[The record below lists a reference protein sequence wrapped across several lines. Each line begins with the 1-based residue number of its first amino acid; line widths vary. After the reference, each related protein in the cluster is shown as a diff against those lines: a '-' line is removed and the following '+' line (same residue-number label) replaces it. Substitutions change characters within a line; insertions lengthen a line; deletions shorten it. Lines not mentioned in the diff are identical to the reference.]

1 MSIFPNYRI
10 TDHETDVISLSYPL
24 LEYIPPVQSGSAV
37 DPRCYPWEAEVVDES
52 ESDESESDVPD
63 YKLYMGVGSVN
74 GVVAAA
80 WDEPIDI
87 ETDKLSFIILD
98 VSLSDGAVSSI
109 TYEAVTTLPTGED
122 LQPVSKDTPPTSVKI
137 ILGTVMNTD
146 ICIIHNYN
154 IVLRSRLVY
163 QELKDGTNIGQEN
176 YTYYYTLDPVSASY
190 DAIVTI

>member
-24 LEYIPPVQSGSAV
+24 LEYIPPVKSGSAV

-52 ESDESESDVPD
+52 ESDVPD
-63 YKLYMGVGSVN
+63 YKLYIGVGSVN

-87 ETDKLSFIILD
+87 QTDKLSFIILD
-98 VSLSDGAVSSI
+98 VSLSDGSVSSI
-109 TYEAVTTLPTGED
+109 TYEAVTTLPTGEE
-122 LQPVSKDTPPTSVKI
+122 LQPVRKQTPPTSVKI

-163 QELKDGTNIGQEN
+163 QELKGGTNIGQET
-176 YTYYYTLDPVSASY
+176 YDYYYTLDPVSASY